1 LIEAQWDPLSWEI
14 QTEIARENIPI
25 YDQGPPFSVI
35 IFSHGSTNHPIDY
48 AYTLENL
55 AGEGFV
61 VAAPAHVNNTQDDVR
76 VDFINEQAGFQLL
89 ACLDG
94 RAPPCSRDD
103 VPANMNDRVRDITYV
118 LDVLP
123 GVFGDRVDATEA
135 GVMGHSRGTA
145 TALAIAGGST
155 TWGITPD
162 PRIKAIM
169 TMAAAAPSITFSTN
183 LSEVVVPTLLVAGGL
198 DRGSPRR
205 SARAFLIRSRAT
217 KSCWSQFRMQSIA
230 RSTRPFAL

>member
-1 LIEAQWDPLSWEI
+1 M
-14 QTEIARENIPI
+14 
-25 YDQGPPFSVI
+25 
-35 IFSHGSTNHPIDY
+35 
-48 AYTLENL
+48 
-55 AGEGFV
+55 

-118 LDVLP
+118 LDALP

-169 TMAAAAPSITFSTN
+169 TMAAAAPEYLPSAQTLVRWLCQRCSWLEGSTVRSPQAI
-183 LSEVVVPTLLVAGGL
+183 SESVFDQIASDEKLLVT
-198 DRGSPRR
+198 
-205 SARAFLIRSRAT
+205 I
-217 KSCWSQFRMQSIA
+217 RMQSIA